1 MRERPFQR
9 TPWHPPPDTRH
20 LRTPWHPTPD
30 TRHLRT
36 PWHPTPDTRHLYAV
50 SQTAPRI
57 LVADDQKDILEAL
70 KLLLKGEGYEVES
83 ATSPRAVLSALDKRD
98 FDALLIDMNYT
109 RDTTSGAEG
118 LDLLARLQ
126 LIDAPPPVVVMT
138 AWASIDGA
146 VEAMR
151 RGARDFI
158 EKPWDN
164 RRLLTTLR
172 TQVELSRA
180 LRRSQ
185 QLERENRALRREG
198 LPELIAESP
207 AMQPVLKLMERIGPS
222 DANVLIL
229 GEHGTGKEVV
239 ARWLH
244 ASSGRVERPLVAVNL
259 GGIPDGLFESELFGH
274 VKGAFTD
281 AKVDRVGRF
290 ELTEGGTLFLDEIAN
305 LPLPQQAKLLRVL
318 ETGEFERVGS
328 SKTQRVSVRVI
339 SATNAD
345 MHARAPA
352 GEVRQDLLFRLN
364 TVELRLPPLRERRED
379 IPLLAGHFGRR
390 HAARYRKQITG
401 FAADA
406 MQALRTYPWPGN
418 VRELD
423 HTIERAVL
431 MAEDSSVRTRDLGLG
446 TGANGATPLDQMSLE
461 DVERVLI
468 QKALA
473 RASGNV
479 SDAAKALGLSR
490 SALYRRI
497 KRHGL

>member
-1 MRERPFQR
+1 MPDRP
-9 TPWHPPPDTRH
+9 
-20 LRTPWHPTPD
+20 
-30 TRHLRT
+30 
-36 PWHPTPDTRHLYAV
+36 
-50 SQTAPRI
+50 PRLLI
-57 LVADDQKDILEAL
+57 ADDQADVLEAL
-70 KLLLKGEGYEVES
+70 KLLLKGEGFDVET
-83 ATSPRAVLSALDKRD
+83 AASPRAVLAAVEARD
-98 FDALLIDMNYT
+98 FDALLVDMNYT

-118 LDLLARLQ
+118 LDLLSRVHALES
-126 LIDAPPPVVVMT
+126 PPPVVVMT

-151 RGARDFI
+151 RGARDYV

-164 RRLLTTLR
+164 RRLLATMR
-172 TQVELSRA
+172 TQVELGRA
-180 LRRSQ
+180 LRKTQR
-185 QLERENRALRREG
+185 LEIENRTLRREG

-207 AMQPVLKLMERIGPS
+207 AMQAVLRLMESVGPS
-222 DANVLIL
+222 DADVLIL

-244 ASSGRVERPLVAVNL
+244 ASSARAERPMIAVNL

-274 VKGAFTD
+274 VRGAFTD
-281 AKVDRVGRF
+281 AKTDRIGRF
-290 ELTEGGTLFLDEIAN
+290 ELAEGGPLFLDEIAN

-328 SKTQRVSVRVI
+328 SKTQRVNVRVI
-339 SATNAD
+339 SATNSD
-345 MHARAPA
+345 IHAEATA
-352 GEVRQDLLFRLN
+352 GRFRQDLLFRLN
-364 TVELRLPPLRERRED
+364 TVEVRLPPLRERRED
-379 IPLLAGHFGRR
+379 IPLLASHFGRR
-390 HAARYRKQITG
+390 HAARYRKRISG
-401 FAADA
+401 FTADA

-431 MAEDSSVRTRDLGLG
+431 MAEDSSVRAHDLGLG

-461 DVERVLI
+461 EVERVLI
-468 QKALA
+468 QKALT

-490 SALYRRI
+490 SALYRRL